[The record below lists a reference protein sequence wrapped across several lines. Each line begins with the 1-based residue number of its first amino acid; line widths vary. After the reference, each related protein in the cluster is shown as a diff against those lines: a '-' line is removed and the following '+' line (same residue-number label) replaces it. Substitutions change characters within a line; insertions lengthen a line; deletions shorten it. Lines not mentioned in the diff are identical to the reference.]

1 MSLGTR
7 EKRLIEQGEQ
17 LFGKKRTL
25 DQFWQEVAEN
35 FYPQRAD
42 FTSSRYL
49 GADFAQNLTTSYPI
63 IASRTLQEA
72 FETFLRPPG
81 QVWSKMSIDDED
93 QLDNEARK
101 WLEWATKRMA
111 KFQNDKLSGFNAAT
125 KQCDADYVN
134 FGQGVI
140 RINPDFKNIILSH
153 RCIHL
158 RDVAWCDDENG
169 LTETLHFHWKPTAIQ
184 LINTFRDKSNA
195 TLHSKV
201 VEKAEKTPYEEVN
214 CHHIMM
220 KSENYRDG
228 KKWKQPFVSIWIDVD
243 NNHIIEEVG
252 SWTFQYIIPQWQ
264 KVSGSQYAYSPA
276 VVAALPD
283 ARLLQA
289 ITLTLLE
296 AGEKAVN
303 PPMIATQDAVRGDVR
318 LDGGSINW
326 VDSAYDE
333 RLGEALRPITLDKSG
348 LQFGIALREDI
359 KQMLVEAFYLNK
371 LQLPMNGPQMTATE
385 STYRIQEWVRN
396 AMPLFGPGAS
406 NYNEPLQEMDFKTLL
421 HAGAFIQ
428 NPLPPCDE
436 IHILRWKTFFGLFN
450 NPPNLKRD
458 STIRGRRLGAAS

>member
-1 MSLGTR
+1 M
-7 EKRLIEQGEQ
+7 
-17 LFGKKRTL
+17 
-25 DQFWQEVAEN
+25 
-35 FYPQRAD
+35 
-42 FTSSRYL
+42 
-49 GADFAQNLTTSYPI
+49 
-63 IASRTLQEA
+63 
-72 FETFLRPPG
+72 
-81 QVWSKMSIDDED
+81 
-93 QLDNEARK
+93 
-101 WLEWATKRMA
+101 
-111 KFQNDKLSGFNAAT
+111 
-125 KQCDADYVN
+125 
-134 FGQGVI
+134 
-140 RINPDFKNIILSH
+140 
-153 RCIHL
+153 
-158 RDVAWCDDENG
+158 
-169 LTETLHFHWKPTAIQ
+169 
-184 LINTFRDKSNA
+184 INTFRDKSNA

-333 RLGEALRPITLDKSG
+333 RLGGALRPITLDKSG

-428 NPLPPCDE
+428 NPLPPSLRIEDIKFKFENPLVQTQGREKSQKFLEAKAMMAEAVAFDPSLANIIDAKTALRDALNGNGTPAKWLRDE
-436 IHILRWKTFFGLFN
+436 RVVEAMDQAQAQQQQAQQMLQTLTAG
-450 NPPNLKRD
+450 
-458 STIRGRRLGAAS
+458 GAAAEQIGKGAQAIQQAGI